1 MARTSSGV
9 VVATRSP
16 VQTAAL
22 GVGVV
27 FLLVGILGF
36 VPGITQNFDTITF
49 ADHESE
55 AKLLGL
61 FQVNILHN
69 IVHLLFG
76 VLGLA
81 MARTWVNARNF
92 LVWGGVVYLALWIY
106 GMLVDLDSTA
116 NFVSLNVA
124 DNWLHVAL
132 GVGMI
137 GLGTLLGRAER
148 RN

>member
-1 MARTSSGV
+1 MARTSATPASS
-9 VVATRSP
+9 TRST
-16 VQTAAL
+16 VRSAAL

-27 FLLVGILGF
+27 FLIVGILGF
-36 VPGITQNFDTITF
+36 VPGITQDLDTITF
-49 ADHESE
+49 ADHESQ

-76 VLGLA
+76 VIGVA
-81 MARTWVNARNF
+81 MARTAVNARNF
-92 LVWGGVVYLALWIY
+92 LIYGGIIYLVLLIY
-106 GMLVDLDSTA
+106 GMVVDLDGSA

-124 DNWLHVAL
+124 DNWLHFVL

-137 GLGTLLGRAER
+137 GLGAMLGRTRAR
-148 RN
+148 A